1 MLKEKIK
8 SDLKEGLKAT
18 RGIEV
23 STLRMVLASVLNKE
37 KEKRYKI
44 FKEKPEFK
52 ETELEKES
60 ELTDEEIIE
69 VLFSEQKKRKEAIL
83 EFSAHGGSAE
93 GGEKTKIEKAI
104 DKEKAEMEILEKY
117 LPEQPSEQYLKKLA
131 MEAISQAGA
140 KELKDM
146 GKVMANLMPKLKG
159 KVQGGQVSEIVRSLL
174 GEGDK

>member
-8 SDLKEGLKAT
+8 SDLKEGLKA
-18 RGIEV
+18 RREIEV
-23 STLRMVLASVLNKE
+23 STLRMVLASILNKE

-60 ELTDEEIIE
+60 ELTDEEIIQ

-83 EFSAHGGSAE
+83 EFGKGKRQDLV
-93 GGEKTKIEKAI
+93 EKETK
-104 DKEKAEMEILEKY
+104 EMEILEKY
-117 LPEQPSEQYLKKLA
+117 LPEQPSEQELKKMA

-159 KVQGGQVSEIVRSLL
+159 KVQGGQVSEIVKSLL
-174 GEGDK
+174 KGGDK

>member
-8 SDLKEGLKAT
+8 SDLKEGLKA
-18 RGIEV
+18 RREIEV

-52 ETELEKES
+52 EAELEKES

-69 VLFSEQKKRKEAIL
+69 VFFSEQKKRKEAIL

-117 LPEQPSEQYLKKLA
+117 LPEQPSEQ
-131 MEAISQAGA
+131 
-140 KELKDM
+140 ELKDM

-159 KVQGGQVSEIVRSLL
+159 KVQGGQVSEIVKSLL
-174 GEGDK
+174 KGGNK